1 MTIIVTIFYAC
12 VAGVFLDIND
22 SRDISLLAV
31 FHFSVYFRRKLYIS
45 DAKYEH
51 FSVPAMFQK
60 QHFRGKKLHKN
71 EITLKDTSIIQA
83 YSIYIYFPLLLQ
95 DLVTIIIHTPFLQ
108 EQYLQFIECV
118 RIYLDM
124 TNDTFYKSKSFEA

>member
-83 YSIYIYFPLLLQ
+83 YSIYIDIFSS
-95 DLVTIIIHTPFLQ
+95 PFTGSRHN
-108 EQYLQFIECV
+108 YY
-118 RIYLDM
+118 RH
-124 TNDTFYKSKSFEA
+124 NPFYKNNTYNL